1 MIKVLVVD
9 DSAVVRQVLSEQ
21 LCKSQDIKVIATAV
35 DAYAARDKI
44 VRLKPDVVT
53 LDLDMPRMDGLT
65 FLAKLM
71 KYHPLPVIV
80 VSSLSPS
87 GSKAALRAME
97 IGAIDVVGKPGP
109 GSTVS
114 QIVQTLTDK
123 IRAAA
128 CSSLPALSSHPQ
140 SKSDVPTTPAPGK
153 FRNSA
158 NTVIAMGASTGGT
171 EALRNIL
178 PALPADI
185 PGIVIVQ
192 HMPAGLTSTFAQH
205 LNEMCLIQVREAKNR
220 DLVEPGV
227 ALIAPGDYHMTLRP
241 ASPHY
246 RVEIKTGPPVF
257 HQRPSV
263 DVLFHSVAHQARS
276 NAIGILLT
284 GMGADGARGLLAMR
298 KEGAY
303 TIAQDEKSSV
313 VFGMP
318 KEAIRIGAAKTVAPL
333 ARMSQN
339 ILHALPHRT
348 LVPAYQPV

>member
-21 LCKSQDIKVIATAV
+21 LCKSQDIKVVATAV

-80 VSSLSPS
+80 VSSLSPN

-114 QIVQTLTDK
+114 QIVQTLADK

-128 CSSLPALSSHPQ
+128 CSRLSTLPLCPQ
-140 SKSDVPTTPAPGK
+140 SQSDKTTTPTLGK
-153 FRNSA
+153 FTNSA
-158 NTVIAMGASTGGT
+158 NMVIAMGASTGGT

-220 DLVEPGV
+220 DLVEPGL

-241 ASPHY
+241 ASTHY

-276 NAIGILLT
+276 NAIGVLLT

-318 KEAIRIGAAKTVAPL
+318 KEAIRIGAAKTVVPL

-348 LVPAYQPV
+348 FVPAYQPA